1 MPIKLLILKDM
12 DGVERRAGREI
23 YELLISGVS
32 NFTSVKLNREHGLP
46 DLHRVRSADSPVD
59 GIGIFSSW
67 PAFD

>member
-1 MPIKLLILKDM
+1 MAQ
-12 DGVERRAGREI
+12 GVYRRLCLYADSTV
-23 YELLISGVS
+23 LISGVS
-32 NFTSVKLNREHGLP
+32 NFTSAKLNREHGLP